1 MLEENGWRESPL
13 FNAKEKAVIA
23 WAEAVT
29 NLTAKEDDAAFADM
43 KRHFGTEQLVS
54 LTLICGLWNLTGRV
68 AEALHLV
75 VEPPGE
81 RIAFQEG
88 GE

>member
-1 MLEENGWRESPL
+1 M
-13 FNAKEKAVIA
+13 
-23 WAEAVT
+23 T
-29 NLTAKEDDAAFADM
+29 NLTAKKDDAAFAAM
-43 KRHFGTEQLVS
+43 KRHFPTEQLVS

-81 RIAFQEG
+81 RIEFQE
-88 GE
+88 EEE

>member
-1 MLEENGWRESPL
+1 MEGDGWRESDL
-13 FNAKEKAVIA
+13 FNEKEKAAIC
-23 WAEAVT
+23 WAEEVT
-29 NLTAKEDDAAFADM
+29 NLTAKNNDAAFEAM
-43 KRHFGTEQLVS
+43 QKHFSTEQLVS

-88 GE
+88 SE

>member
-1 MLEENGWRESPL
+1 M
-13 FNAKEKAVIA
+13 
-23 WAEAVT
+23 T
-29 NLTAKEDDAAFADM
+29 NLTAREDEAAFAAM
-43 KRHFGTEQLVS
+43 KQHFGTEQLVS

-88 GE
+88 EE